1 MKVIGILGAGGQL
14 GNELQIAFNADAENY
29 KLVCPTLEEL
39 DITDIQSLAH
49 FFANNKMDVLIN
61 CAAYTAVDLAE
72 KEKELNNSINNI
84 AVKNIADLC
93 KKNQVFF
100 IHISTDFVFDGTKCL
115 PYKET
120 ESTNP
125 LQEYGK
131 AKLAGEQWVKE
142 GIVVRTSWLYSGFG
156 NNFVKTMMKLGKTK
170 ESINVVD
177 NQIGTP
183 TYAADLAQFLFTF
196 INEDLY
202 KNNAGIYH
210 YSNEGVASWYDFA
223 QSIMEISESDCKVFP
238 IPDTEYKTPAKR
250 PNYSVMDKTKVKE
263 TFNIEI
269 PYWRTSLQD
278 CIKLLNEE

>member
-14 GNELQIAFNADAENY
+14 GSELQIAFNADAENY
-29 KLVCPTLEEL
+29 KLVCSTSKEL
-39 DITDIQSLAH
+39 DITNTQNLAH
-49 FFANNKMDVLIN
+49 FFANNKIDVLIN

-72 KEKELNNSINNI
+72 KEKELNNAINNI

-93 KKNQVFF
+93 KKHQVFF

-120 ESTNP
+120 DATNP

-131 AKLAGEQWVKE
+131 AKLEGEQWVKE

-156 NNFVKTMMKLGKTK
+156 HNFVKTMLKLGKTK

-183 TYAADLAQFLFTF
+183 TYAADLAQFLYTI

-202 KNNAGIYH
+202 KNNTGIYH

-223 QSIMEISESDCKVFP
+223 QSIMNISESNCSVFP
-238 IPDTEYKTPAKR
+238 IPDFKYKTPAKR

-278 CIKLLNEE
+278 CIKILNEE